1 MSKKEFT
8 IIGRLGN
15 LKNDEEEYQ
24 FLPNDNF
31 QSAIFAKVEKLYM
44 IFTEHRVFFV
54 EVKKFSKQNSKYW
67 ISFKDDGV
75 KEEFDKRKSAKIAIP
90 EHKYFAVAMGEEY
103 EDITDFKAYE
113 NDLFLGKIVNY
124 IYTAGHRVIVIVD
137 NDDNELLI
145 PEVDYYLHEV
155 DQDKKIAYFQNTQS
169 LREL

>member
-15 LKNDEEEYQ
+15 LKNAKEEFQ
-24 FLPNDNF
+24 FLPNNNF
-31 QSAIFAKVEKLYM
+31 KSAIFAKVEKLYM

-54 EVKKFSKQNSKYW
+54 EVKNFSKQNSKYW
-67 ISFKDDGV
+67 ISFQDDGIE
-75 KEEFDKRKSAKIAIP
+75 EEFDKRKSAKIALP

-113 NDLFLGKIVNY
+113 DDLFLGTIVDY

-145 PEVDYYLHEV
+145 PEVDYYLLEV
-155 DQDKKIAYFQNTQS
+155 DHDEKIAYFQDTKS